1 MIFSL
6 GRSKI
11 NMYPNLCFLE
21 DDEGLASSVSSLH
34 VNHHCGA
41 FFLFRLPSASDAT
54 VQSSACSRA
63 AWARAN
69 RLFLSSALICAPNYE
84 TLIHFMVST
93 IVYVWYS
100 VSGCRKDS
108 PQKVS
113 YHNPNCCVS
122 QPAHNALDLN
132 PDTKLERERDTEK
145 VREDCCEAWEW
156 EWEEKRSLPS
166 PRLPPSFPSSP
177 SLSLPAN

>member
-1 MIFSL
+1 MH
-6 GRSKI
+6 
-11 NMYPNLCFLE
+11 P
-21 DDEGLASSVSSLH
+21 
-34 VNHHCGA
+34 
-41 FFLFRLPSASDAT
+41 
-54 VQSSACSRA
+54 Q
-63 AWARAN
+63 
-69 RLFLSSALICAPNYE
+69 
-84 TLIHFMVST
+84 HFMAST

-113 YHNPNCCVS
+113 YHNPNCCTS

-145 VREDCCEAWEW
+145 VRERIVVKHGNENGKGSD
-156 EWEEKRSLPS
+156 LS
-166 PRLPPSFPSSP
+166 PRLGFLLPLLP